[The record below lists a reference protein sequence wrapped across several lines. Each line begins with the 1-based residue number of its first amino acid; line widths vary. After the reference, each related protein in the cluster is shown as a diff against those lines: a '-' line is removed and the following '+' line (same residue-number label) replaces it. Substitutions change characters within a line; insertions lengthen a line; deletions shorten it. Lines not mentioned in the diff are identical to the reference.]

1 MMNANK
7 QAALMNEAQTDR
19 PDATNPAMPV
29 FEATMKGFLNQ
40 LEAIDQKVTKKLR
53 QSILA
58 QMSLRLSSLPER
70 QQLNAWITGS
80 TDQLLINIGLVDMQN
95 CIHHAY
101 HYACENIGPSET
113 DELLEKAVKQTET
126 MSIAREFPPRKLF

>member
-1 MMNANK
+1 
-7 QAALMNEAQTDR
+7 MNEAQTDR